1 MQIVGCGQGSNG
13 GIAYRC
19 GNLAITFGD
28 GVASGKNT
36 RHIGLHIRIY
46 HHFTPLVQG
55 DLPLQ
60 ELGIWY
66 VANEDEHPVG
76 SKALYTLVLQMGNVY
91 RFEVLPAIEG
101 ADRSFHHDGN
111 LRVLAGLL
119 NGMFKS
125 LKMIKLMYN
134 GYL

>member
-36 RHIGLHIRIY
+36 RHLGLHIRIY

-60 ELGIWY
+60 EFGIGH
-66 VANEDEHPVG
+66 VANEDKHPSTAKRSTRCSFKWVM
-76 SKALYTLVLQMGNVY
+76 STAS
-91 RFEVLPAIEG
+91 RFSSP
-101 ADRSFHHDGN
+101 
-111 LRVLAGLL
+111 
-119 NGMFKS
+119 
-125 LKMIKLMYN
+125 
-134 GYL
+134 

>member
-1 MQIVGCGQGSNG
+1 MQRVGCGEGSNR

-19 GNLAITFGD
+19 GNLAMTFGD

-36 RHIGLHIRIY
+36 RYLGLHIGIY

-60 ELGIWY
+60 EFGIGH
-66 VANEDEHPVG
+66 VANEDKHPVG
-76 SKALYTLVLQMGNVY
+76 SKALYTLLLQMGYVY
-91 RFEVLPAIEG
+91 RVEVLPAIEV
-101 ADRSFHHDGN
+101 ADCSFHHDGN